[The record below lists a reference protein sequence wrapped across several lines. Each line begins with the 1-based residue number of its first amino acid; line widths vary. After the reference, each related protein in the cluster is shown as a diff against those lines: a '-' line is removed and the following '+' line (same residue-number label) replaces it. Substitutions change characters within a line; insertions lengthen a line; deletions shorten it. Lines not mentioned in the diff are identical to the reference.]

1 MQTSLPLVYSGFR
14 NKTKYDHMTK
24 KYRPIKLPYGIA
36 LMAFALSIIP
46 AAAEEEKHL
55 AYE

>member
-1 MQTSLPLVYSGFR
+1 
-14 NKTKYDHMTK
+14 MTK